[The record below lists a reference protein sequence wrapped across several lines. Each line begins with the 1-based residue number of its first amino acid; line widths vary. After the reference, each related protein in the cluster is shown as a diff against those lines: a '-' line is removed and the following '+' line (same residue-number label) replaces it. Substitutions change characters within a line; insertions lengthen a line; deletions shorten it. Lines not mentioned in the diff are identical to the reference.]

1 MAQANVTEAEL
12 KACGTIPTAFGDDL
26 DWTYLCYV
34 REHPVRWNA
43 PTEILYGSSDSLTP
57 YETMAAFAEAH
68 GARLT
73 VLEGGEHWFHTP
85 GQMAFL
91 DRWITIGCCD

>member
-57 YETMAAFAEAH
+57 YETMAAFAEENQQEFFLLFLH
-68 GARLT
+68 GQHLLLLF
-73 VLEGGEHWFHTP
+73 LEQKYFVVGHP
-85 GQMAFL
+85 
-91 DRWITIGCCD
+91 